1 MKTHASASC
10 VLILAISFFECESQI
25 PQRTIFQLPPPYV
38 SAAVHGGDVIHDTK
52 STRSPGVPEKNELQG
67 ARNLSFQILQKHI
80 LTYIHTYIHPSIHPP
95 IHTAVH
101 RSASASFSG
110 QQSKSFCIACFEIFE
125 CGCACK
131 QDKHCYIPLLR
142 KWYDQI
148 RKGEKQFEM
157 RAASSYWQSR
167 VHGATHV
174 VFSNGS
180 LLECMHEQ
188 SAFRLAPAV
197 F

>member
-1 MKTHASASC
+1 MNRRENCSARTPIPDPTEDDFSAIQNLQDLLAGRKKMNNPRCPKPFFSDPSETHS
-10 VLILAISFFECESQI
+10 
-25 PQRTIFQLPPPYV
+25 
-38 SAAVHGGDVIHDTK
+38 HIH
-52 STRSPGVPEKNELQG
+52 
-67 ARNLSFQILQKHI
+67 
-80 LTYIHTYIHPSIHPP
+80 TYIHTYIHPCVHPSTHRCSPFSHSKFFGSTIQEFLLIYLP
-95 IHTAVH
+95 IYLFT
-101 RSASASFSG
+101 
-110 QQSKSFCIACFEIFE
+110 CIACFEIFE

-148 RKGEKQFEM
+148 QKGEKQFEM
-157 RAASSYWQSR
+157 RAASPYWQSR

-188 SAFRLAPAV
+188 SVFRLALAV